1 MTGWK
6 GKEKMIDTEEQA
18 VIFEKNMSTTTG
30 IDAEADRS
38 ILIYPFNQ
46 YNIRV
51 KIDPDGRILGI
62 VGVSIKKDFLSTL
75 QKLQQIQSTGYL
87 DLSEKYPEGA
97 EEDQ

>member
-30 IDAEADRS
+30 IDAEADSS

-46 YNIRV
+46 YNISF
-51 KIDPDGRILGI
+51 KIDPD
-62 VGVSIKKDFLSTL
+62 
-75 QKLQQIQSTGYL
+75 
-87 DLSEKYPEGA
+87 
-97 EEDQ
+97 